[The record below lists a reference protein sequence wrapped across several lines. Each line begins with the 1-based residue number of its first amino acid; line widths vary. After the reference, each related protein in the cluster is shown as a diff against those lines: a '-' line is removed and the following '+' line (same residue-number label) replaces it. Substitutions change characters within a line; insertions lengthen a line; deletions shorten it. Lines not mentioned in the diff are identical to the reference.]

1 MSLDKK
7 DVEANAHR
15 TNVLREVKS
24 HIANSQ
30 ALRKLTPAQRMALVL
45 RDNTNNRFNA
55 PIPTRTPAGTSAMAR
70 AKASI

>member
-1 MSLDKK
+1 MSLEKK

-15 TNVLREVKS
+15 ANVLREVKS

-45 RDNTNNRFNA
+45 RDNTNNRFNV
-55 PIPTRTPAGTSAMAR
+55 PIPPREGEGTSAMAR
-70 AKASI
+70 AKAAI